1 MAVLITALY
10 YKYPYSLQS
19 LQTEVKQSNLEMG
32 GYFTLALWSNR
43 SNTQAC
49 RAMLA
54 LPRRKSNILVTS
66 NTVFLHFLPA
76 AYVKELSTRPKLGF
90 QTSNCKG
97 TALRNNRCRLTAKSE
112 TKHGQTGL
120 LGTGRARGQA
130 RTLLRED
137 ADNKAKLRT
146 TWSSCVFQRV
156 LLSHAQYCD
165 ILKYL
170 ASGVHHKYLETLNDN
185 SGELVHVANTLDVV
199 VH

>member
-1 MAVLITALY
+1 MAVLITPLY

-43 SNTQAC
+43 CNTQAC

-130 RTLLRED
+130 QARHCSG
-137 ADNKAKLRT
+137 KMQT
-146 TWSSCVFQRV
+146 TKPSSGPRGAHAYFSVYFY
-156 LLSHAQYCD
+156 LMLSIA
-165 ILKYL
+165 
-170 ASGVHHKYLETLNDN
+170 TF
-185 SGELVHVANTLDVV
+185 
-199 VH
+199 